1 MMRDWKKLH
10 FDSVVVDLHTHP
22 ALKSTLFHRDLT
34 VNNKRKFL
42 QRLFGKAFWPPISRV
57 DFPKMEAGGV
67 DNILSTVYIPEQGW
81 LTDIPVINALKW
93 LKPFA
98 YRKLFKTPYF
108 EATIGSLNDVE
119 SHIEKHNKKILAGR
133 SDCSRMA
140 RLITGVSDLD
150 AAIADNDLGVIHS
163 VEGAHS
169 LHGEACGQVIKDFR
183 FKSGVGGVGIEE
195 ENEVLSNLQALYD
208 RGVAYLTLAHFYPNA
223 CVESPVF
230 PYPEY
235 GLKLSRW
242 KGLMDKW
249 DHTKGLTSIGESV
262 VERMLELGMLIDITH
277 MTPPA
282 RARVYEIVEHHKK
295 RECLVATHIGVHGVN
310 PDPLNLEDWEIS
322 WFSSHGCVIGVI
334 FMNYWLSP
342 IDTNMGLKY
351 IMQTIDR
358 LTRFGGVD
366 VVGIGTDFD
375 GMTDPPD
382 EITDLSHMPRLT
394 RELASVMRSPSSP
407 KYDDRA
413 VAKMLGGNA
422 LRLLRNGW
430 GRP

>member
-1 MMRDWKKLH
+1 MRDWEKLH
-10 FDSVVVDLHTHP
+10 FNSTVVDLHTHP
-22 ALKSTLFHRDLT
+22 SLKSALFHRDLS

-42 QRLFGKAFWPPISRV
+42 QRLFGKAFWPPVSRV

-93 LKPFA
+93 IKPFA
-98 YRKLFKTPYF
+98 YRRLFKTPYF
-108 EATIGSLNDVE
+108 EATIRGLDDVE
-119 SHIEKHNKKILAGR
+119 SQIGRHNDRIIAGISECTR
-133 SDCSRMA
+133 RV
-140 RLITGVSDLD
+140 RLITGVSSLNSAID
-150 AAIADNDLGVIHS
+150 AGDLGVIHS

-169 LHGEACGQVIKDFR
+169 LHGSACGQVIQD
-183 FKSGVGGVGIEE
+183 FKSLGIAE
-195 ENEVLSNLQALYD
+195 ENEVLSNLQKLYD

-242 KGLMDKW
+242 KGLLDKW
-249 DHTKGLTSIGESV
+249 DHNKGLTAIGEVV

-277 MTPPA
+277 MTPSA
-282 RARVYEIVEHHKK
+282 RSRVYEIVDHHKK
-295 RECLVATHIGVHGVN
+295 RECLVATHIGSYGVN
-310 PDPLNLEDWEIS
+310 PDPLNLEDWEVS
-322 WFSSHGCVIGVI
+322 WLSSHGCVIGVI

-342 IDTNMGLKY
+342 IDTGMGLKY

-366 VVGIGTDFD
+366 VVGIGSDFD

-382 EITDLSHMPRLT
+382 EITDLSQMPRFT
-394 RELASVMRSPSSP
+394 RELASLMRSPSSP

-413 VAKMLGGNA
+413 IAKMLGGNA
-422 LRLLRNGW
+422 LRLLRKGW
-430 GRP
+430 GRA

>member
-1 MMRDWKKLH
+1 MRDWKKLH
-10 FDSVVVDLHTHP
+10 FDSTIVDLHTHP
-22 ALKSTLFHRDLT
+22 ALKSALFHRDLT

-42 QRLFGKAFWPPISRV
+42 QRLFGKAFWPPTSRV
-57 DFPKMEAGGV
+57 DFPKMELGGV

-81 LTDIPVINALKW
+81 LTDIPIINVLKW
-93 LKPFA
+93 IKPFT

-108 EATIGSLNDVE
+108 QNTLDSLDEVEAQIK
-119 SHIEKHNKKILAGR
+119 KHNSKVDQGLSPCVRRVRHIK
-133 SDCSRMA
+133 
-140 RLITGVSDLD
+140 GVRDLD
-150 AAIADNDLGVIHS
+150 ATIDDGYMGVIHS

-169 LHGEACGQVIKDFR
+169 LHGEACGQVIKDF
-183 FKSGVGGVGIEE
+183 KSLGVAE
-195 ENEVLSNLQALYD
+195 ENEVLDNLQTLYD

-223 CVESPVF
+223 CIESPVF

-235 GLKLSRW
+235 GLKVSRW
-242 KGLMDKW
+242 KGLLDKW
-249 DHTKGLTSIGESV
+249 DHTKGLTFIGESV
-262 VERMLELGMLIDITH
+262 VERMLELGMLIDVTH

-282 RARVYEIVEHHKK
+282 RARVYELVEHHKK
-295 RECLVATHIGVHGVN
+295 RECLLATHIGVHGIN

-342 IDTNMGLKY
+342 IDTGMGLKY

-366 VVGIGTDFD
+366 VVGLGSDFD
-375 GMTDPPD
+375 GFTDPPD
-382 EITDLSHMPRLT
+382 EITDLSQMPRLT
-394 RELASVMRSPSSP
+394 RELASVMRSPSNV

-413 VAKMLGGNA
+413 ITKMLGGNS

-430 GRP
+430 GRS